1 MSVLVDSSVWIDYF
15 RGLGNTHILNF
26 LIDENLLVTNELIL
40 AELIPY
46 LKLRKQR
53 KVISL
58 LNQIE
63 KCSLKIN
70 WKDII
75 DLQVKCL
82 QKGVNKVGIPDIII
96 TQNAIQNHLSL
107 YTFDKHFKLM
117 SEHIPLLLY

>member
-96 TQNAIQNHLSL
+96 AQNAIQNHLSL
-107 YTFDKHFKLM
+107 YTSDKHFKLM